1 MITVGYSTR
10 EHNPQFIEYLK
21 KSSGFK
27 KIEVIEKINNGEK
40 SLSQVYNE
48 ILEESTTDIVVLCH
62 DDLYFDTSS
71 WFHKIK
77 THFEKSDFGILGVA
91 GTTNMSDTGRWW
103 ETNRRKDMIGIVN
116 HESEG
121 KKWTSKYSDD
131 LGKSIRQTVIVDGLF
146 IALSKSRIKHTFDE
160 EFKGFHF
167 YDIAF
172 CFRNHLEGVKVG
184 VITNIRITHKS
195 IGQTNQQW
203 EDNREFF
210 VKKYKDNLPNKIPF
224 DPNRRLKVLLSCIS
238 FRNFTGSE
246 LYVFEL
252 AKSLIKL
259 NCSVTVLSQIGGPV
273 TDMAKKLGIKC
284 VSFENAPGFK
294 LGDGQWGMNTPE
306 GYKPS
311 TPNALYRVAEV
322 DYDIIHFQ
330 HKPVAERILNMYP
343 ELDKIC
349 SIHSEVISLE
359 DPVVDP
365 TIKKY
370 IAIRP
375 EIKEHMV
382 NNFEIPEEMIDI
394 IYNPVDNEKF
404 QSKKVL
410 EGNYVLFVGTID
422 YLRKES
428 ILDLIE
434 YTREIGKELW
444 LVGENNGNYL
454 ENVLLE
460 DHVKHFPST
469 WKVED
474 FILKSYETAGI
485 QLGRTTIESWMCGKS
500 SWIYKVDDGGFIL
513 SKEKHEPPTDI
524 EKYYTMSVAQQIKDE
539 YLKIL
544 S

>member
-10 EHNPQFIEYLK
+10 EHNPKFIEYLK

-48 ILEESTTDIVVLCH
+48 ILDEAKTDIVVLCH
-62 DDLYFDTSS
+62 DDIYFDTNS
-71 WFHKIK
+71 WYYKLK
-77 THFEKSDFGILGVA
+77 THFESSEYGILGVA
-91 GTTNMSDTGRWW
+91 GTTEMPSSGQWW
-103 ETNRRKDMIGIVN
+103 ETRRKMIGIVN
-116 HESEG
+116 HESGG
-121 KKWTSKYSDD
+121 KKWTSKYSED
-131 LGKSIRQTVIVDGLF
+131 LGKSIRETVVVDGVF
-146 IALSKSRIKHTFDE
+146 IALSKSRIKHNFDE

-167 YDIAF
+167 YDIGF
-172 CFRNHLEGVKVG
+172 CFKNQIEGVKVG
-184 VITNIRITHKS
+184 VISNIRITHKS
-195 IGQTNQQW
+195 IGQTNEQW
-203 EDNREFF
+203 EENKNLFAQ
-210 VKKYKDNLPNKIPF
+210 KYSENLPVKIPF
-224 DPNRRLKVLLSCIS
+224 DPNRKLKVLLSCIS

-294 LGDGQWGMNTPE
+294 LGDGQWGINTPE
-306 GYKPS
+306 GFKPS
-311 TPNALYRVAEV
+311 TLNMLYRVSDV

-330 HKPVAERILNMYP
+330 HKPVAERILSMYP
-343 ELDKIC
+343 ELPKI
-349 SIHSEVISLE
+349 SAIHSEVISLE

-375 EIKEHMV
+375 EIKEHMI
-382 NNFEIPEEMIDI
+382 NNFEIPEEMIEV

-404 QSKKVL
+404 QSKKIS
-410 EGNYVLFVGTID
+410 EENYVLFVGTID
-422 YLRKES
+422 YLRKEA

-434 YTREIGKELW
+434 YTRELGKELW

-460 DHVKHFPST
+460 EHVKHFPST
-469 WKVED
+469 WKIED

-485 QLGRTTIESWMCGKS
+485 QLGRTTIESWMCGKP
-500 SWIYKVDDGGFIL
+500 SWIYKVDSGGFIL
-513 SKEKHEPPTDI
+513 SKEKFDPPTDI
-524 EKYYTMSVAQQIKDE
+524 EKYHTLKVAQQIKDE
-539 YLKIL
+539 YIKIL
-544 S
+544 

>member
-10 EHNPQFIEYLK
+10 EHNPKFIEYLK

-48 ILEESTTDIVVLCH
+48 ILEEAKTDIVVLCH
-62 DDLYFDTSS
+62 DDIYFDTTS
-71 WFHKIK
+71 WYYKLK
-77 THFEKSDFGILGVA
+77 THFENSEYGILGVA
-91 GTTNMSDTGRWW
+91 GTTEMPTSGQWW
-103 ETNRRKDMIGIVN
+103 ETRRKMIGIVN
-116 HESEG
+116 HESGG
-121 KKWTSKYSDD
+121 KKWTSKYSED
-131 LGKSIRQTVIVDGLF
+131 LGKSIRETVIVDGVF
-146 IALSKSRIKHTFDE
+146 IALSKSRIKHNFDE

-167 YDIAF
+167 YDIGF
-172 CFRNHLEGVKVG
+172 CFKNQIEGVKVG
-184 VITNIRITHKS
+184 VISNIRITHKS
-195 IGQTNQQW
+195 IGQTNEQW
-203 EDNREFF
+203 EENKNLFSQ
-210 VKKYKDNLPNKIPF
+210 KYSEKLPVKIPF
-224 DPNRRLKVLLSCIS
+224 DPNRKLKVLLSCIS

-273 TDMAKKLGIKC
+273 TDMANKLGIKC

-294 LGDGQWGMNTPE
+294 LGDGEWGMNTPE

-311 TPNALYRVAEV
+311 TPNMLYRVSDV

-330 HKPVAERILNMYP
+330 HKPVAERILSMYP
-343 ELDKIC
+343 ELPKI
-349 SIHSEVISLE
+349 SAIHSEVISLE

-375 EIKEHMV
+375 EIKEHMI
-382 NNFEIPEEMIDI
+382 NNFEIPEEMIEV

-404 QSKKVL
+404 QSKKVS
-410 EGNYVLFVGTID
+410 EENYVLFVGTID

-434 YTREIGKELW
+434 YTRELGKELW

-469 WKVED
+469 WKIED

-500 SWIYKVDDGGFIL
+500 SWIYKVDKGGFIL
-513 SKEKHEPPTDI
+513 SKEKFNPPSDI
-524 EKYYTMSVAQQIKDE
+524 EKYHTLKVAQQIKDE
-539 YLKIL
+539 YIKIL
-544 S
+544 

>member
-1 MITVGYSTR
+1 MITIGYSTR
-10 EHNPQFIEYLK
+10 EHNPKFIEYLK

-27 KIEVIEKINNGEK
+27 KVEVIEKINNGEK
-40 SLSQVYNE
+40 SLSEVYNE
-48 ILEESTTDIVVLCH
+48 IISESKTDMVVLCH
-62 DDLYFDTSS
+62 DDIYFDTSS
-71 WFHKIK
+71 WYYKLK
-77 THFEKSDFGILGVA
+77 SHFENSDYGILGVA
-91 GTTNMSDTGRWW
+91 GTTEMPTSGQWW
-103 ETNRRKDMIGIVN
+103 EVRRKMIGIVN
-116 HESEG
+116 HESGG
-121 KKWTSKYSDD
+121 KKWTSKYSED
-131 LGKSIRQTVIVDGLF
+131 LGKSIRETVIVDGVF
-146 IALSKSRIKHTFDE
+146 IALSKSRIKHNFDE

-167 YDIAF
+167 YDIGF
-172 CFRNHLEGVKVG
+172 CFKNQIEGVKVG
-184 VITNIRITHKS
+184 VISNIRITHKS

-203 EDNREFF
+203 EENKNLFAQ
-210 VKKYKDNLPNKIPF
+210 KYSEILPVKIPF
-224 DPNRRLKVLLSCIS
+224 DPNRKLKVLLSCIS

-273 TDMAKKLGIKC
+273 TDMANKLGIKC

-294 LGDGQWGMNTPE
+294 FGDGQWGMNTPE
-306 GYKPS
+306 GFKPS
-311 TPNALYRVAEV
+311 TPNTLYRVSDV

-330 HKPVAERILNMYP
+330 HKPVAERILSMYP
-343 ELDKIC
+343 ELPKI
-349 SIHSEVISLE
+349 SAIHSEVISLE

-375 EIKEHMV
+375 EIKEHMI
-382 NNFEIPEEMIDI
+382 NNFDIPEEMIEV

-404 QSKKVL
+404 QSKTVS
-410 EGNYVLFVGTID
+410 EENYVLFVGTID
-422 YLRKES
+422 YLRKET

-434 YTREIGKELW
+434 YTRELGKELW

-469 WKVED
+469 WKIED

-500 SWIYKVDDGGFIL
+500 SWIYKVDKGGFIL
-513 SKEKHEPPTDI
+513 SKEKFDPPSDI
-524 EKYYTMSVAQQIKDE
+524 EKYHTLKVSQQIKDE
-539 YLKIL
+539 YIKIL

>member
-10 EHNPQFIEYLK
+10 EHNPKFIEYLK

-27 KIEVIEKINNGEK
+27 KIDVIEKINNGEK

-48 ILEESTTDIVVLCH
+48 ILEESKTDIVILCH
-62 DDLYFDTSS
+62 DDIYFDTSS

-77 THFEKSDFGILGVA
+77 THFEKSDYGILGLA
-91 GTTNMSDTGRWW
+91 GTTNMPETGRWW
-103 ETNRRKDMIGIVN
+103 DNRKTMIGIVN

-131 LGKSIRQTVIVDGLF
+131 FGKSIKPTVVVDGVF

-172 CFRNHLEGVKVG
+172 CYRNYLEDVKVG

-203 EDNREFF
+203 EDNRQFF
-210 VKKYKDNLPNKIPF
+210 VQKYGENLPSKIPF
-224 DPNRRLKVLLSCIS
+224 DVNKRLKVLLSCIS

-294 LGDGQWGMNTPE
+294 IGDGQWGMNTPE
-306 GYKPS
+306 GFKPS
-311 TPNALYRVAEV
+311 TPNMLYRISEV
-322 DYDIIHFQ
+322 DYDILHFQ
-330 HKPVAERILNMYP
+330 HKPVAERVLSMYP
-343 ELDKIC
+343 ELPKI
-349 SIHSEVISLE
+349 SAIHSEVISLE

-375 EIKEHMV
+375 EIKEHMI
-382 NNFEIPEEMIDI
+382 NNFEIPEKMIEVV
-394 IYNPVDNEKF
+394 YNPVDNEKF
-404 QSKKVL
+404 QTKSVS
-410 EGNYVLFVGTID
+410 EENYVLFVGTID

-444 LVGENNGNYL
+444 LVGEDNGNYL
-454 ENVLLE
+454 QNLLLE

-469 WKVED
+469 WKIED

-485 QLGRTTIESWMCGKS
+485 QLGRTTIESWMCGKP
-500 SWIYKVDDGGFIL
+500 SWIYKVDKGGFIL
-513 SKEKHEPPTDI
+513 SKERHEPPSDI
-524 EKYYTMSVAQQIKDE
+524 EKYYAMNVAQQIKDE
-539 YLKIL
+539 YIKIL